1 MEPKLQRSL
10 KYIKYSLYFYA
21 GLFLLLNTYNVISY
35 QTIDYEIFRGLARG
49 AFVGAFTYYMFKTRS
64 KGIYWFMLVGAS
76 FYGLIGLVTWP
87 FIIKYLPEIDATGEP
102 LGFVLAVLLPI
113 ASISLLVAAYHLIKK
128 DVRVYLTTGLA
139 VESKDISRPQIN

>member
-1 MEPKLQRSL
+1 MDSKLQKSL

-21 GLFLLLNTYNVISY
+21 GLFILLNTYNAISY

-64 KGIYWFMLVGAS
+64 KGIYWLMLVGTS

-87 FIIKYLPEIDATGEP
+87 FIIKYLPEIDATGDP
-102 LGFVLAVLLPI
+102 IGFVLAVLLPI
-113 ASISLLVAAYHLIKK
+113 ATIPLLIAAFHLAKK
-128 DVRVYLTTGLA
+128 NVRKYLTSGIA
-139 VESKDISRPQIN
+139 AESDTETE